1 MKRDPTYFK
10 SIITKKDNTLIT
22 KEDIKIEFPK
32 RYLDK
37 GLAKI
42 GSKIE
47 IYGIFAFTKDDKY
60 SVSNIPAMIHTSPI
74 LINEKS
80 VNEVEY
86 IVFEY
91 GKDSPVVSEIT
102 VLKNNILTEALFQ
115 EFIVNGKMPWFIE
128 YEDVIVMFK
137 NMVKYAS
144 SAIGEN
150 HISSELITS
159 YIARS
164 KKDIKLFHRNAPN
177 EDYIFAP
184 LDDVFYSANSTFAK
198 LAGNYFSDAII
209 SAIEQPEKSP
219 TQLEKLLRT

>member
-1 MKRDPTYFK
+1 MKRDSEYFK
-10 SIITKKDNTLIT
+10 KIIIKDNNKIITKENL
-22 KEDIKIEFPK
+22 KIEFPK
-32 RYLDK
+32 RYIDK

-42 GSKIE
+42 GSNIE
-47 IYGIFAFTKDDKY
+47 VYGIFALVKDDKY
-60 SVSNIPAMIHTSPI
+60 CISNIPAMVYTSPVI
-74 LINEKS
+74 INERT
-80 VNEVEY
+80 VNEAEY
-86 IVFEY
+86 VVFEY
-91 GKDSPVVSEIT
+91 GSNSPIINDIT

-115 EFIVNGKMPWFIE
+115 EFIINGKMPWFIE

-137 NMVKYAS
+137 NMVKYAA

-150 HISSELITS
+150 HVSSELITS

-177 EDYIFAP
+177 DEYIFAP

-209 SAIEQPEKSP
+209 SAIKQPEKSP
-219 TQLEKLLRT
+219 TKLEKLLRT

>member
-1 MKRDPTYFK
+1 MKRDPAYFK
-10 SIITKKDNTLIT
+10 NIIVNKDNKLIT
-22 KEDIKIEFPK
+22 KENVKIKFPK
-32 RYLDK
+32 RYIDK

-42 GSKIE
+42 GSNIE
-47 IYGIFAFTKDDKY
+47 IYGIFAIVKDDRY
-60 SVSNIPAMIHTSPI
+60 SVSNIPAMINTSPI
-74 LINEKS
+74 LINEKLI
-80 VNEVEY
+80 NEVEY

-91 GKDSPVVSEIT
+91 GKDSPIVNDIT

-115 EFIVNGKMPWFIE
+115 EFIINGKMPWFIE
-128 YEDVIVMFK
+128 YEDVNVIFK

-159 YIARS
+159 YMARS
-164 KKDIKLFHRNAPN
+164 KNDIKLFHRNEPKD
-177 EDYIFAP
+177 DYIFAP
-184 LDDVFYSANSTFAK
+184 LDDVFYSANSTLAK

-209 SAIEQPEKSP
+209 SAIKQPEKSP

>member
-1 MKRDPTYFK
+1 MKRDPAYFK
-10 SIITKKDNTLIT
+10 SIITQVDNKLIT
-22 KEDIKIEFPK
+22 KENIKIEFPK
-32 RYLDK
+32 RYINK

-42 GSKIE
+42 GDNIE
-47 IYGIFAFTKDDKY
+47 VYGIFAIIKDDKY
-60 SVSNIPAMIHTSPI
+60 CVSNIPAMVYTSPI
-74 LINEKS
+74 LINEKLI
-80 VNEVEY
+80 NDAEY

-91 GKDSPVVSEIT
+91 GKDSTIVNDIT

-115 EFIVNGKMPWFIE
+115 EFIISGKMPWFIE
-128 YEDVIVMFK
+128 YQDVIIMFK
-137 NMVKYAS
+137 NMVKYAA

-177 EDYIFAP
+177 DEYMFVP

-198 LAGNYFSDAII
+198 LAGNYFNDAVV
-209 SAIEQPEKSP
+209 SAITQPEKSP
-219 TQLEKLLRT
+219 TKLEKLLRT